1 MVDGV
6 KELETTRKWKFKGSK
21 LYADSIVK
29 KICSHQLSRTKRITR
44 REKKLNNNIKIEIY
58 L

>member
-1 MVDGV
+1 MEDDV
-6 KELETTRKWKFKGSK
+6 KELESTRKWKFKGSK

-29 KICSHQLSRTKRITR
+29 KICRHQLSRKKRTTR
-44 REKKLNNNIKIEIY
+44 REKKLNNNIKIGIY

>member
-1 MVDGV
+1 MEDDV
-6 KELETTRKWKFKGSK
+6 KELESTRKWKFKGSK

-29 KICSHQLSRTKRITR
+29 KICRHQLSRKKRTTG
-44 REKKLNNNIKIEIY
+44 REKKLNNNIKIGIY

>member
-29 KICSHQLSRTKRITR
+29 KICRHQLSRTKRITR